1 MICLSFIKIL
11 SMKHRIFPLILTGLG
26 LMASVSATAKD
37 VYAYTPNGEVLGKA
51 TEIKRI
57 EFANGKMSLVPEI
70 GEKTEIA
77 LSDLGYFAF
86 KPLESSGVSVIENA
100 DVTVS
105 ISGNILSV
113 TSASEIKEIRIYN
126 LRGELTGQSA
136 PAASMATMTVNN
148 PGLYIV
154 AVEAGG
160 ITQIYKIV
168 R

>member
-1 MICLSFIKIL
+1 MLIIHQNIIHETQNFSFNPYRIGVDGVSLRYSQRCVCLHS
-11 SMKHRIFPLILTGLG
+11 
-26 LMASVSATAKD
+26 
-37 VYAYTPNGEVLGKA
+37 PNGEVLGKA

-113 TSASEIKEIRIYN
+113 TSASEITEIRIYN

-136 PAASMATMTVNN
+136 PAASMATMTVNT

>member
-1 MICLSFIKIL
+1 
-11 SMKHRIFPLILTGLG
+11 MKHRIFPLILTGLG

-86 KPLESSGVSVIENA
+86 KPLESSGVSNRECRCDCEYIREY
-100 DVTVS
+100 TVS
-105 ISGNILSV
+105 DKCLGN
-113 TSASEIKEIRIYN
+113 
-126 LRGELTGQSA
+126 
-136 PAASMATMTVNN
+136 
-148 PGLYIV
+148 
-154 AVEAGG
+154 
-160 ITQIYKIV
+160 
-168 R
+168 